1 MDSKRYSIAESKN
14 RLPAIIHEAEKSGPI
29 FIHRRGKA
37 VAVLLSIDSYQRLQ
51 ARSGEGFFQAYTRL
65 RSKWDQQ
72 RTKYLESRDV
82 EDLRDQS
89 SGRDPSL

>member
-37 VAVLLSIDSYQRLQ
+37 VAVLLSVESYQRLN
-51 ARSGEGFFQAYTRL
+51 AGSREGLFQAYTRF

-72 RTKYLESRDV
+72 GKECLESRDV
-82 EDLRDQS
+82 DDLRDQS

>member
-1 MDSKRYSIAESKN
+1 MDAKHYSIAESKN

-29 FIHRRGKA
+29 FIQRRGED
-37 VAVLLSIDSYQRLQ
+37 VAVLLSVDSYQRLK
-51 ARSGEGFFQAYTRL
+51 AGSKEGFFQAYTRF

-72 RTKYLESRDV
+72 RKDYLESREV

-89 SGRDPSL
+89 PGRDPLL